1 MKDQELKDIFHAYRP
16 KLSDEDAFMKK
27 LSEQMD
33 AVDEKQQANIV
44 PLYRNYL
51 PWVVGIAAA
60 IVAVVLFVKEPE
72 TPTAKPCVNS
82 SLVKNDDN
90 RYSMF
95 FDHSTYDD
103 IVNEI
108 ETSGRQLE
116 QAIAQL

>member
-1 MKDQELKDIFHAYRP
+1 MKDQELKDIFHAYQP
-16 KLSDEDAFMKK
+16 KLSDEDAFMNK

-33 AVDEKQQANIV
+33 AMDEKRQANIV
-44 PLYRNYL
+44 PLHRNYL

-60 IVAVVLFVKEPE
+60 VVAVVMLVKELS
-72 TPTAKPCVNS
+72 TPTAQPDVKS
-82 SLVKNDDN
+82 SLVKYNDDS
-90 RYSMF
+90 YSLF
-95 FDHSTYDD
+95 FNHSTYDD

>member
-1 MKDQELKDIFHAYRP
+1 MKDQELKDIFHAYQP
-16 KLSDEDAFMKK
+16 KLSDEDAFLKK
-27 LSEQMD
+27 LSAQMD
-33 AVDEKQQANIV
+33 AVDEKQRAKIV
-44 PLYRNYL
+44 PMHRKYL
-51 PWVVGIAAA
+51 SWVVGIAAVV
-60 IVAVVLFVKEPE
+60 VAVVMLVKEPE
-72 TPTAKPCVNS
+72 TPTAQSYAKT
-82 SLVKNDDN
+82 SLFQYDDS